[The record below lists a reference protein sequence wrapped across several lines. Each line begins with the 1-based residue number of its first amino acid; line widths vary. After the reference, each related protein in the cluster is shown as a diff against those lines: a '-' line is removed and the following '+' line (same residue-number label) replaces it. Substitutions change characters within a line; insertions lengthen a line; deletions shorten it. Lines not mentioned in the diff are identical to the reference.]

1 MKRKRIKR
9 SSILRKNSVPGDL
22 PSLGDQIQRR
32 GRQRRH
38 VERLANVAGD
48 VSSGRMLV
56 DKHATAGEI
65 QQREAAQYRQRAPA
79 RQFEPWMH
87 FLPYTPQCSSLDGR
101 STTSVALYPTQMEEL
116 DLATFL
122 P

>member
-38 VERLANVAGD
+38 VERLANVAGS
-48 VSSGRMLV
+48 VRTTSVLV
-56 DKHATAGEI
+56 DERPAGGEI
-65 QQREAAQYRQRAPA
+65 QQGHAA
-79 RQFEPWMH
+79 
-87 FLPYTPQCSSLDGR
+87 
-101 STTSVALYPTQMEEL
+101 
-116 DLATFL
+116 
-122 P
+122 